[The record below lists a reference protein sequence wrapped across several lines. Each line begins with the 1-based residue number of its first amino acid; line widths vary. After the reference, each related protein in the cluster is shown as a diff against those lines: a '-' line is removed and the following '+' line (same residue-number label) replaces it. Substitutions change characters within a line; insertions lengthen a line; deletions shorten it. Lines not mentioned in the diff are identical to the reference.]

1 MWYNSG
7 MGKIDKQK
15 ELIGYL
21 KVVFSILVAV
31 DISLVAWVFKHAGDT
46 TVYYLYASAVIV
58 VVITFAIIWI
68 NRYILKKIDELEDM

>member
-1 MWYNSG
+1 

-31 DISLVAWVFKHAGDT
+31 DLSLVAWVFKHTNDAP
-46 TVYYLYASAVIV
+46 VYYLYASAIIV
-58 VVITFAIIWI
+58 VLITGGIIGI
-68 NRYILKKIDELEDM
+68 NRFILAKIDELEDM